1 MSWRGAKV
9 MHPRAVEL
17 GALYGVEIHVRSSF
31 GEGPGTVITGG
42 TSLEHLETRETLA
55 GIVHDLDVSRV
66 TLNGIRTGPGT
77 LSRVFAPLAERGISV
92 DVIVESG
99 VKGGAADVAFTV
111 RRADFAEARRLA
123 GEVAGSLGGEVEGE
137 EDLGKVS
144 VVGTGMLNRPVTPP
158 RMFASLGEAGI
169 PIRMVST
176 SEIQVTC
183 VLPAERVEEAVRVLH
198 RTSNWR
204 REMFSGTF
212 TALVTPFRNGEVD
225 VEALEGM
232 VEFQI
237 QHGVSGLVPCGTTGE
252 TPAMSEAEDRVVVET
267 VVRIAN
273 GRVPII
279 AGTGSNSTDMAIKY
293 TKMAQEVGA
302 DGSLQ
307 VAPYYNKPTQEG
319 LYRHFAAIAE
329 STELPLVL
337 YNIPGRTGVTISA
350 ETMARLAEIPN
361 IVGVKDSTLSMNM
374 ISDVIRLCGEEFDV
388 LSGDDPMTLPLVALG
403 GRG

>member
-1 MSWRGAKV
+1 
-9 MHPRAVEL
+9 
-17 GALYGVEIHVRSSF
+17 
-31 GEGPGTVITGG
+31 
-42 TSLEHLETRETLA
+42 
-55 GIVHDLDVSRV
+55 
-66 TLNGIRTGPGT
+66 
-77 LSRVFAPLAERGISV
+77 
-92 DVIVESG
+92 
-99 VKGGAADVAFTV
+99 
-111 RRADFAEARRLA
+111 
-123 GEVAGSLGGEVEGE
+123 
-137 EDLGKVS
+137 
-144 VVGTGMLNRPVTPP
+144 
-158 RMFASLGEAGI
+158 
-169 PIRMVST
+169 
-176 SEIQVTC
+176 
-183 VLPAERVEEAVRVLH
+183 
-198 RTSNWR
+198 
-204 REMFSGTF
+204 MFSGTF

-252 TPAMSEAEDRVVVET
+252 TPAMSEAEDRVVVGT

-293 TKMAQEVGA
+293 TKMAREVGA

-403 GRG
+403 GRGVISVASNVAPGAVSDMVRAMLEGDWERGRELHYELLPLFRALFVETNPIPVKTAASLLGLCSDEMRLPLVPMEGENLRALQETLDRSAHLLPTPEEV

>member
-1 MSWRGAKV
+1 
-9 MHPRAVEL
+9 
-17 GALYGVEIHVRSSF
+17 
-31 GEGPGTVITGG
+31 
-42 TSLEHLETRETLA
+42 
-55 GIVHDLDVSRV
+55 
-66 TLNGIRTGPGT
+66 
-77 LSRVFAPLAERGISV
+77 
-92 DVIVESG
+92 
-99 VKGGAADVAFTV
+99 
-111 RRADFAEARRLA
+111 
-123 GEVAGSLGGEVEGE
+123 
-137 EDLGKVS
+137 
-144 VVGTGMLNRPVTPP
+144 
-158 RMFASLGEAGI
+158 
-169 PIRMVST
+169 
-176 SEIQVTC
+176 
-183 VLPAERVEEAVRVLH
+183 
-198 RTSNWR
+198 
-204 REMFSGTF
+204 MFSGTF

-252 TPAMSEAEDRVVVET
+252 TPAMSEAEDRVVVGT

-307 VAPYYNKPTQEG
+307 IAPYYNKPTQEG

-403 GRG
+403 GRGVISVASNVAPGAVSDMVRAVLEGDWERGRELHYELLPLFRALFVETNPIPVKTAASLLGLCSDEMRLPLVPMEGENLRALQETLDRSAHLLPTPEEV

>member
-1 MSWRGAKV
+1 
-9 MHPRAVEL
+9 
-17 GALYGVEIHVRSSF
+17 
-31 GEGPGTVITGG
+31 
-42 TSLEHLETRETLA
+42 
-55 GIVHDLDVSRV
+55 
-66 TLNGIRTGPGT
+66 
-77 LSRVFAPLAERGISV
+77 
-92 DVIVESG
+92 
-99 VKGGAADVAFTV
+99 
-111 RRADFAEARRLA
+111 
-123 GEVAGSLGGEVEGE
+123 
-137 EDLGKVS
+137 
-144 VVGTGMLNRPVTPP
+144 
-158 RMFASLGEAGI
+158 
-169 PIRMVST
+169 
-176 SEIQVTC
+176 
-183 VLPAERVEEAVRVLH
+183 
-198 RTSNWR
+198 
-204 REMFSGTF
+204 MFSGTF

-252 TPAMSEAEDRVVVET
+252 TPAMSEAEDRVVVGT

-403 GRG
+403 GRGVISVASNVAPGAVSDMVRAVLEGDWERGRELHYELLPLFRALFVETNPIPVKTAASLLGLCSDEMRLPLVPMEGENLRALQETLDRSAHLLPTPEEV

>member
-1 MSWRGAKV
+1 
-9 MHPRAVEL
+9 
-17 GALYGVEIHVRSSF
+17 
-31 GEGPGTVITGG
+31 
-42 TSLEHLETRETLA
+42 
-55 GIVHDLDVSRV
+55 
-66 TLNGIRTGPGT
+66 
-77 LSRVFAPLAERGISV
+77 
-92 DVIVESG
+92 
-99 VKGGAADVAFTV
+99 
-111 RRADFAEARRLA
+111 
-123 GEVAGSLGGEVEGE
+123 
-137 EDLGKVS
+137 
-144 VVGTGMLNRPVTPP
+144 
-158 RMFASLGEAGI
+158 
-169 PIRMVST
+169 
-176 SEIQVTC
+176 
-183 VLPAERVEEAVRVLH
+183 
-198 RTSNWR
+198 
-204 REMFSGTF
+204 MFSGTF

-225 VEALEGM
+225 VEALEGI

-252 TPAMSEAEDRVVVET
+252 TPAMSEAEDRVVVGT
-267 VVRIAN
+267 VVRIVN
-273 GRVPII
+273 GRVPVI

-337 YNIPGRTGVTISA
+337 YNIPGRTSVTISA

-403 GRG
+403 GRGVISVASNVAPGAVSDMVRAVLEGDWERGRELHYELLPLFRALFVETNPIPVKTAASLLGLCSDEMRLPLVPMEGENLRALQETLDRSAHLLPTPEEV

>member
-1 MSWRGAKV
+1 
-9 MHPRAVEL
+9 
-17 GALYGVEIHVRSSF
+17 
-31 GEGPGTVITGG
+31 
-42 TSLEHLETRETLA
+42 
-55 GIVHDLDVSRV
+55 
-66 TLNGIRTGPGT
+66 
-77 LSRVFAPLAERGISV
+77 
-92 DVIVESG
+92 
-99 VKGGAADVAFTV
+99 
-111 RRADFAEARRLA
+111 
-123 GEVAGSLGGEVEGE
+123 
-137 EDLGKVS
+137 
-144 VVGTGMLNRPVTPP
+144 
-158 RMFASLGEAGI
+158 
-169 PIRMVST
+169 
-176 SEIQVTC
+176 
-183 VLPAERVEEAVRVLH
+183 
-198 RTSNWR
+198 
-204 REMFSGTF
+204 MFSGTF

-237 QHGVSGLVPCGTTGE
+237 GHGVSGLVPCGTTGE
-252 TPAMSEAEDRVVVET
+252 TPAMSEAEDRLVVET
-267 VVRIAN
+267 VVRVAN

-293 TKMAQEVGA
+293 TKMAQEEGA

-374 ISDVIRLCGEEFDV
+374 VADVIARCGEDFDV
-388 LSGDDPMTLPLVALG
+388 LSGDDPMTLPLIALG
-403 GRG
+403 GRGVISVASNVAPGAVSEKVRALLEGDWERGRELHYQLLPLFRALFVETNPIPVKTAASLLGLCSDEMRLPLVPMEGENLRVLQETLDRCAHLLPTPEEV